1 MLPTECW
8 SLYACPPSLGSGP
21 VGDVIFHSVILSP
34 YDLLNYDSFW
44 DFSCLLRFGQILEML
59 LKNWDSFDSFFMIRL
74 DVWSRGR
81 KIMRQNDIFTRYVK
95 NSSPILDTS
104 LSWPS
109 SSDFSPIKLLFI
121 LLSYLAIIHCISL
134 CLRKTKLF
142 PSYIEFRIRL
152 LVSMKYSTLVLI
164 KTTPN
169 L

>member
-1 MLPTECW
+1 M
-8 SLYACPPSLGSGP
+8 
-21 VGDVIFHSVILSP
+21 V
-34 YDLLNYDSFW
+34 
-44 DFSCLLRFGQILEML
+44 
-59 LKNWDSFDSFFMIRL
+59 RL

-109 SSDFSPIKLLFI
+109 SSDFSPVKLLFI
-121 LLSYLAIIHCISL
+121 LLSYLATIHCISL
-134 CLRKTKLF
+134 CLRKTKLCLF

-164 KTTPN
+164 KTTQKSVDQDEKQVWYPN
-169 L
+169 NIESTSRWKKNTILLI

>member
-1 MLPTECW
+1 MLAHLLW
-8 SLYACPPSLGSGP
+8 GQGQLALK
-21 VGDVIFHSVILSP
+21 DVIFHSVILSP

-44 DFSCLLRFGQILEML
+44 DFSCLLRFGQILEAL

-109 SSDFSPIKLLFI
+109 SSDFSPVKLFFI
-121 LLSYLAIIHCISL
+121 LLSYLATIHCISL
-134 CLRKTKLF
+134 CLRKTKLCLF